1 MTIFSKI
8 KRFRFRSVIGLLLA
22 VIATGLVGCG
32 GSNVSQPTTYSGE
45 QIAQIEIYAP
55 RVTELRDRFP
65 ELENYIQYK
74 DWVNISSFI
83 HGPMGE
89 LRARLGRVAAR
100 LLPQDAEQARYYAEE
115 IAKHLEKLDAAAE
128 DYNQIEAGKQYRE
141 ALDDFDAFISLIPS
155 QMA

>member
-1 MTIFSKI
+1 MVH
-8 KRFRFRSVIGLLLA
+8 FRFRAALSFVLAAISVLI
-22 VIATGLVGCG
+22 VSCG

-65 ELENYIQYK
+65 ELENYIQNK

-89 LRARLGRVAAR
+89 LRARLGRVSAR
-100 LLPQDAEQARYYAEE
+100 LLPQDAKQAKALADEL
-115 IAKHLEKLDAAAE
+115 AVHLERLDAAAQE
-128 DYNQIEAGKQYRE
+128 YNQIEAAKQYRE
-141 ALDDFDAFISLIPS
+141 ALDDFDTFISLIPD
-155 QMA
+155 QTV